1 MTVVAAARKR
11 MPQMICG
18 PHSPSVS
25 AFERH
30 PLHHSLTPCCRPHY
44 SCTTQ
49 DLSKALLDTGDAQRQ
64 GACPVAVPMAVLHWH
79 LDHSDSQPDN
89 ICAST
94 TEHMV
99 AGAALHQQH
108 NHSDSQPDSICA
120 ALMVQ
125 SPHNTCTVVL
135 VVADGVGGSA
145 LPTHTLLPPK
155 QTSPHRIDAQPHSWL
170 LDAQRQETCPV
181 AVPVAAL
188 HWHLDHSESQPDSI
202 CATLMQSPHNIWTP
216 MLPPSNSRRCM
227 LQNPPWWPPHR
238 CHPRPVVVV
247 ASPLYHLA
255 RQLAA

>member
-25 AFERH
+25 AVEWH

-79 LDHSDSQPDN
+79 LDHSDSQPGN
-89 ICAST
+89 ICAIT

-145 LPTHTLLPPK
+145 LPTHTRPCCHPNFTTQNRRSTALLAAGCTAPGNMSSGS
-155 QTSPHRIDAQPHSWL
+155 TSR
-170 LDAQRQETCPV
+170 C
-181 AVPVAAL
+181 AAL
-188 HWHLDHSESQPDSI
+188 AP
-202 CATLMQSPHNIWTP
+202 
-216 MLPPSNSRRCM
+216 
-227 LQNPPWWPPHR
+227 
-238 CHPRPVVVV
+238 
-247 ASPLYHLA
+247 
-255 RQLAA
+255 